1 MKLDK
6 NTIINKFMQL
16 ETSAHR
22 GSILVRARTNIK
34 DVDFDK
40 VRMVLHWI
48 RKDLEDLELMIGEE

>member
-1 MKLDK
+1 
-6 NTIINKFMQL
+6 MQL

-48 RKDLEDLELMIGEE
+48 RKDLEDLELMVGDDT

>member
-22 GSILVRARTNIK
+22 GSKLVGAKTAIE
-34 DVDFDK
+34 DVDIGK
-40 VRMVLHWI
+40 LLMVLHWI
-48 RKDLEDLELMIGEE
+48 RKDLEDLELMVGNE